1 MAKRGRDANGLGKPK
16 RKVAG
21 SPPKKKGRVR
31 ERDPF
36 EINSLSQLTLVG
48 SDDVDT
54 EDRGVDIA
62 IVHSGFA

>member
-1 MAKRGRDANGLGKPK
+1 MAKRGRDATGLGKPK
-16 RKVAG
+16 GKVVDTTQ
-21 SPPKKKGRVR
+21 KKGRVR
-31 ERDPF
+31 ERGPF
-36 EINSLSQLTLVG
+36 EINSLTQLTLVG